1 MAVQPDKSRSKE
13 EVESNSSG
21 HLTATLPAWN
31 YYSQDFFEAEKQK
44 IFLSSW
50 QLVGHISDLPEP
62 GCYTTFQLYEER
74 AFVIRANDGEIRAF
88 HNVCRHRAHILLD
101 DGQGKC
107 PGKVVCPYHGWTYN
121 LDGERTAMGHP
132 KSFP

>member
-50 QLVGHISDLPEP
+50 QLVGHTSDLPEP

-101 DGQGKC
+101 DGQG
-107 PGKVVCPYHGWTYN
+107 
-121 LDGERTAMGHP
+121 
-132 KSFP
+132 